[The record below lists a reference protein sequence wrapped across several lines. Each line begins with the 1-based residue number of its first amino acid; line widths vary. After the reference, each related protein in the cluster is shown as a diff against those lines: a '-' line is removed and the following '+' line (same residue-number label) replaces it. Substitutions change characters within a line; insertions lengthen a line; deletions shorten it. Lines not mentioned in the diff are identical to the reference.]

1 MNFGLEEKLT
11 EMSRWHAKGESVWS
25 PIQYHYG
32 IVNTWQLVVRT
43 VHPHYG
49 IVNTWQLVVRTVRP
63 HYGIVNTWQLVVQ
76 CVLIMA
82 L

>member
-32 IVNTWQLVVRT
+32 IVNTWQLVV
-43 VHPHYG
+43 
-49 IVNTWQLVVRTVRP
+49 
-63 HYGIVNTWQLVVQ
+63 Q